1 MQISFVCLAALLAL
15 TACGPARG
23 VREARLAG
31 AVPTLEPG
39 SPNEIWVLENR
50 MPRCPVREM
59 GRVSGR
65 DYRALQN
72 AAFRLKANVVI
83 LEPEGMTE
91 AGIRTGNAVQYT
103 RADCKE

>member
-1 MQISFVCLAALLAL
+1 MRISLVCLAALAAL

-23 VREARLAG
+23 VRQANSS
-31 AVPTLEPG
+31 VPTIGPG
-39 SPNEIWVLENR
+39 SPTGIWVLENR
-50 MPRCPVREM
+50 MPRCPVRDM
-59 GRVSGR
+59 GRVWGR

-83 LEPEGMTE
+83 LEPEGANHATVRY
-91 AGIRTGNAVQYT
+91 GTAVQYT

>member
-1 MQISFVCLAALLAL
+1 MRLSLVCLAALAALA
-15 TACGPARG
+15 ACGPARG
-23 VREARLAG
+23 VRQARLEG
-31 AVPTLEPG
+31 AVPTIEPS

-65 DYRALQN
+65 NYRALQE

-83 LEPEGMTE
+83 LEPEGVTE
-91 AGIRTGNAVQYT
+91 GGVRTGSAVQYT
-103 RADCKE
+103 RADCKQ